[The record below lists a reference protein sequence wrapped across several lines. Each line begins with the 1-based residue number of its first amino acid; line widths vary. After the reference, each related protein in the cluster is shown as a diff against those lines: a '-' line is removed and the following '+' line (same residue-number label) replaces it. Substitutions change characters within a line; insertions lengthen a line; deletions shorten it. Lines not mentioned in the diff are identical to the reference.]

1 MTCKQEIR
9 TTVRF
14 QRREKMNEFDKADVL
29 RERANVSF
37 EEARDALKACGGDL
51 LDAYVYLEKL
61 GHIKNNERKDT
72 PDPVPVPKMSSYSPA
87 AAPKPEG
94 PSFWS
99 WLGHTLGT
107 LLKKST
113 ENYLVIS
120 HEGVVKFRMSILLLA
135 ILFMIFHGFILVAFV
150 VSLFCGVKYSF
161 AGKDDLSGANRVM
174 ETAGNRAS
182 EWWGSYRYS
191 DAEINDLCRKYDAKE
206 K

>member
-1 MTCKQEIR
+1 
-9 TTVRF
+9 
-14 QRREKMNEFDKADVL
+14 MNEFDKADVL

-61 GHIKNNERKDT
+61 GHIKNSERKDT
-72 PDPVPVPKMSSYSPA
+72 PDPVPVSEMSSYSPA
-87 AAPKPEG
+87 PASKPEG

-120 HEGVVKFRMSILLLA
+120 HEGVVKSA
-135 ILFMIFHGFILVAFV
+135 TSGAFIK
-150 VSLFCGVKYSF
+150 KYSLDSASSVQSAIKGLNDKEIISNTGDGTRIYDYFF
-161 AGKDDLSGANRVM
+161 AWWLKDN
-174 ETAGNRAS
+174 
-182 EWWGSYRYS
+182 Y
-191 DAEINDLCRKYDAKE
+191 
-206 K
+206 